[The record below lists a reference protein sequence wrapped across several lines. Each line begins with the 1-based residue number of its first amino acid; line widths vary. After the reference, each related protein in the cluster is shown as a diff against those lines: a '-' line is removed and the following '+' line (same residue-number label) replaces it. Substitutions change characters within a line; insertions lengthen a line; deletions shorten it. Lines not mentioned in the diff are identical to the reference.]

1 MNLRA
6 KQKKREAKFSC
17 VILALT
23 FYLNLT
29 GFSVEA
35 AEPVRI
41 SVTNQNISFLPAGV
55 ALKKGFFKDE
65 GLDVEIIRMN
75 TPNTITALM
84 TGDIGYT
91 LLLGSVI
98 RGALRGMPLRVVASL
113 LDSPTHALVAKSE
126 LKTVKELKGKTIGIG
141 NFGGTDEVVARMICK
156 HFGIDPDK
164 DVKMIAVGPDRARLA
179 ALKENLVAAS
189 VIAPPADALGKEMG
203 FSILVRGYEVFSF
216 PFIGVSTTIKRI
228 KERPLEVKKVIK
240 ALVRANRFI
249 REDKEGAVR
258 ALMEWGRAER
268 DHSSASYDSTVRVFS
283 ATGNVPENGL
293 RLVVEL
299 ARTELKITRDVSA
312 GEVIDLMPL
321 REAQKELGIR

>member
-1 MNLRA
+1 
-6 KQKKREAKFSC
+6 
-17 VILALT
+17 
-23 FYLNLT
+23 
-29 GFSVEA
+29 
-35 AEPVRI
+35 
-41 SVTNQNISFLPAGV
+41 
-55 ALKKGFFKDE
+55 
-65 GLDVEIIRMN
+65 
-75 TPNTITALM
+75 
-84 TGDIGYT
+84 
-91 LLLGSVI
+91 
-98 RGALRGMPLRVVASL
+98 
-113 LDSPTHALVAKSE
+113 
-126 LKTVKELKGKTIGIG
+126 
-141 NFGGTDEVVARMICK
+141 
-156 HFGIDPDK
+156 
-164 DVKMIAVGPDRARLA
+164 
-179 ALKENLVAAS
+179 
-189 VIAPPADALGKEMG
+189 MG

-283 ATGNVPENGL
+283 STGNVPEDGL